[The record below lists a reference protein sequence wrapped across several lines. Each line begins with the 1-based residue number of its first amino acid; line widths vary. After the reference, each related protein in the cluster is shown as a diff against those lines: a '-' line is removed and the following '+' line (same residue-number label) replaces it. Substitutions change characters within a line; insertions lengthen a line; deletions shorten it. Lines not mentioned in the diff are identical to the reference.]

1 MNNDIIFTEAKISKL
16 ALHRVGNKSRQEGIF
31 PSKKLLQLK
40 DDGFKTDL
48 QKFFL
53 SHFKTDIFYHFGHS
67 VELSMN
73 ELFNYCS
80 HIFEDPYS
88 TELFYEESVNMLR
101 QLYECS
107 DHNKINDGELYVA
120 HFEDIVLNDELV
132 DAIGIFKVETRDK
145 FLKLRLDED
154 NDWELYFDE
163 GTNIENLDK
172 GCLIFNTSAEEGYRI
187 VSVDMKGGD
196 AKYWRDDFLMLTQ
209 LHDDNFY
216 TKSYLNL
223 CKQFGKTQFEA
234 DEKQD
239 QISFLNKSIE
249 YFNSHEA
256 FDFEELAGDLFEDNS
271 DRKEQFK
278 EYKGRFQEKEGL
290 LPEEE
295 NFFIAAPLVKKAEKS
310 FRKIIQLDSSVEIKI
325 NSSSV
330 HEDGTVERGYDAEKG
345 MHYYKIYFNDE
356 K

>member
-1 MNNDIIFTEAKISKL
+1 MSNDIIFTEAKLSRL

-40 DDGFKTDL
+40 DEQLKADL

-67 VELSMN
+67 SELSMN
-73 ELFNYCS
+73 EVYNYCS
-80 HIFEDPYS
+80 RIFQETDN
-88 TELFYEESVNMLR
+88 TEIFYDESVNMLR
-101 QLYECS
+101 HLYECS

-132 DAIGIFKVETRDK
+132 DAIGIFKVETHDK
-145 FLKLRLDED
+145 FLKLRLDDE
-154 NDWELYFDE
+154 NDWELYFEE

-172 GCLIFNTSAEEGYRI
+172 GCLVFNTAAEEGFRI

-209 LHDDNFY
+209 IHDDNFY
-216 TKSYLNL
+216 TKTYLNL
-223 CKQFGKTQFEA
+223 CKQFGKTQFDGE
-234 DEKQD
+234 EKQD
-239 QISFLNKSIE
+239 QVTFLNKSIE
-249 YFNSHEA
+249 YFNSHDA
-256 FDFEELAGDLFEDNS
+256 FDFDELATDLFDED
-271 DRKEQFK
+271 RERIETFR
-278 EYKGRFQEKEGL
+278 EYKNNYQEKGGM

-295 NFFIAAPLVKKAEKS
+295 TFFIAAPLVKKAEKS

-325 NSSSV
+325 NSSTV

-356 K
+356 R